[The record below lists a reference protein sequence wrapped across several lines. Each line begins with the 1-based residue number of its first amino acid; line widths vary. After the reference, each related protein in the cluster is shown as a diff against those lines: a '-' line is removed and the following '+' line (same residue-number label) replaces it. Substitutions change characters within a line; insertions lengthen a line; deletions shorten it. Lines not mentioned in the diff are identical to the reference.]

1 MHADMCEGEATRHL
15 EFAYYEQMK
24 KEKESWMKQ
33 IW

>member
-1 MHADMCEGEATRHL
+1 MHTDMCKSEATQYL

-24 KEKESWMKQ
+24 KEKELDEQ